1 MDETGCPQRITRN
14 GDCLNLVPYRPDLDL
29 QGLTA
34 GTMDTAAKDTPMRTA
49 VEINHTVDL
58 PVPVIDRKG
67 RLLGVVG
74 RREILE
80 GILR

>member
-1 MDETGCPQRITRN
+1 
-14 GDCLNLVPYRPDLDL
+14 
-29 QGLTA
+29 
-34 GTMDTAAKDTPMRTA
+34 
-49 VEINHTVDL
+49 VEINHSVDL
-58 PVPVIDRKG
+58 PVPVIDRMG